1 MGVGCW
7 VDPDFLPEGS
17 WVALDGDKLVGFCG
31 IYRGVNEGRVDQ
43 WLTAV
48 ARSHRK
54 QGIALA
60 LKAATNLWAK
70 GAGYTTVRTDNN
82 SENHR
87 MLEINDRLG
96 FQRSAAILLMRTG
109 GPPL

>member
-1 MGVGCW
+1 MVINLLAFAASTVVSTRAGW
-7 VDPDFLPEGS
+7 TSGS
-17 WVALDGDKLVGFCG
+17 RPW
-31 IYRGVNEGRVDQ
+31 RGR
-43 WLTAV
+43 TA
-48 ARSHRK
+48 K

-60 LKAATNLWAK
+60 LKAATILWAK